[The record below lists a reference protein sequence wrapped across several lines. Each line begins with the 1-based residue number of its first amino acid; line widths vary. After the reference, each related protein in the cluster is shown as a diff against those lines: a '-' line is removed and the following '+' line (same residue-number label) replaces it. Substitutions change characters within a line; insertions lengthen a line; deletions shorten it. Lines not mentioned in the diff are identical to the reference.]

1 MLPRDSSAPDRS
13 PESPLP
19 SPTGTGILRCS
30 EFGGVGWETQGLPS
44 ATLSDLLRC
53 HDWSYVQAVAKV

>member
-1 MLPRDSSAPDRS
+1 M
-13 PESPLP
+13 P